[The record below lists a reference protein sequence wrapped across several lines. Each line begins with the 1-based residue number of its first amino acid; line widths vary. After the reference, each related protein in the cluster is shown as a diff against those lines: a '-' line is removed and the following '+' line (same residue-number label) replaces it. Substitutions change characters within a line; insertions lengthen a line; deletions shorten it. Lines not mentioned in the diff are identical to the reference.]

1 MAWSVK
7 GMGDSHCSLINC
19 KKDISLNTFFVMAK
33 HKAIYQ
39 HAYHK
44 DTRLPHCFAYRFAKR

>member
-19 KKDISLNTFFVMAK
+19 KKDISLNTFFCYGITQGHISAC
-33 HKAIYQ
+33 IS
-39 HAYHK
+39 
-44 DTRLPHCFAYRFAKR
+44 